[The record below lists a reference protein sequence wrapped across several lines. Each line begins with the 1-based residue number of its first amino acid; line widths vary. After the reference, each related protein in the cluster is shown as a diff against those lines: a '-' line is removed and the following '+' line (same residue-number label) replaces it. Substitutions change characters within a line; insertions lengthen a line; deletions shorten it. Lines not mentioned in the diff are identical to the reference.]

1 MFVVKIVNSIVTLF
15 FRQSYAKHAKSLK
28 FEKIWYFGVKSWFFT
43 RNTPKMFA
51 PPSVRRNFFKCPP
64 PSLKSWIR
72 PCNCLMKD
80 TTKTKHMTGLMDMES
95 FSTHQMAV
103 QTPVTDLV
111 RYVLSDTL
119 VSSSVFVRIK
129 YIKEDK
135 KNSVEHS
142 NSNPLFKISF

>member
-1 MFVVKIVNSIVTLF
+1 MII
-15 FRQSYAKHAKSLK
+15 
-28 FEKIWYFGVKSWFFT
+28 
-43 RNTPKMFA
+43 
-51 PPSVRRNFFKCPP
+51 
-64 PSLKSWIR
+64 
-72 PCNCLMKD
+72 NCLMKD
-80 TTKTKHMTGLMDMES
+80 TTNTKHMTGLMDKAIAKLIKMNLIDMES

-103 QTPVTDLV
+103 QTPVTDHEAILV
-111 RYVLSDTL
+111 RYVHPDTP

>member
-1 MFVVKIVNSIVTLF
+1 MRNQLPTWMEKSIGRVK
-15 FRQSYAKHAKSLK
+15 
-28 FEKIWYFGVKSWFFT
+28 
-43 RNTPKMFA
+43 
-51 PPSVRRNFFKCPP
+51 
-64 PSLKSWIR
+64 
-72 PCNCLMKD
+72 
-80 TTKTKHMTGLMDMES
+80 
-95 FSTHQMAV
+95 MAA

>member
-1 MFVVKIVNSIVTLF
+1 
-15 FRQSYAKHAKSLK
+15 
-28 FEKIWYFGVKSWFFT
+28 
-43 RNTPKMFA
+43 
-51 PPSVRRNFFKCPP
+51 
-64 PSLKSWIR
+64 
-72 PCNCLMKD
+72 
-80 TTKTKHMTGLMDMES
+80 
-95 FSTHQMAV
+95 MAA

-142 NSNPLFKISF
+142 NFFLECGLLSTKMNKKVIIVKWIFNI